1 MDLAGLS
8 APSAAPPAPL
18 PQRQDR
24 RRPTLD
30 VPRLSI
36 VIVNYCE
43 WQSTAA
49 LVRQLLR
56 APATRRGLA
65 EVVVVDNHSPS
76 HPLVRRLRRLPS
88 VSLRRW
94 RRNHGF
100 ARAANEGCRLSQ
112 GDWVLLL
119 NPDVTLAPDFLDQ
132 ALALIEEMAGQ
143 EPRAGVIGVQLRN
156 SDGTAQLSAG
166 PFPTLTGSLA
176 RLALPRHRRKYH
188 ALQPARR
195 ARVPWVTGC
204 CLLLRKQCLQEMNG
218 FDEEFFL
225 YYEDVDFCRRALGKH
240 WSVWYEPRL
249 HAVHHQPLHTRT
261 VPSHLRLIT
270 RHALLTYSTRH
281 WPAWQSQVLAGMVR
295 LEARLRRTWANWRGD
310 AQAADHFQHLEA
322 LARELASGNRAA
334 ARRRLRR
341 IVEQVRPATVLAV
354 AE

>member
-1 MDLAGLS
+1 MDLVGLHS
-8 APSAAPPAPL
+8 PITARPAPL

-24 RRPTLD
+24 RRPTVA

-56 APATRRGLA
+56 APATRGGQA

-119 NPDVTLAPDFLDQ
+119 NPDVTLPPDFLDK
-132 ALALIEEMAGQ
+132 ALALIEEMESH
-143 EPRAGVIGVQLRN
+143 EPRAGVVGVQLRN
-156 SDGTAQLSAG
+156 TYGTAQLSSG
-166 PFPTLTGSLA
+166 PFPTLAGTLA

-188 ALQPARR
+188 AVPPARR

-204 CLLLRKQCLQEMNG
+204 CLLLRKKCLQELGG

-225 YYEDVDFCRRALGKH
+225 YYEDVDFCRRATARH

-249 HAVHHQPLHTRT
+249 HAVHHHPLHTRA

-270 RHALLTYSTRH
+270 RHALLTYSKRH
-281 WPAWQSQVLAGMVR
+281 WPAWQSQLLTGMVR
-295 LEARLRRTWANWRGD
+295 LEARLRRTWAQWRGD
-310 AQAADHFQHLEA
+310 AAAADHFQQLET
-322 LARELASGNRAA
+322 LAREMAGGDRAA
-334 ARRRLRR
+334 PRRRLRR
-341 IVEQVRPATVLAV
+341 VVEQVRPDTVCAV
-354 AE
+354 VE